1 MAILKY
7 VACLIFFKGL
17 NHLIRTI
24 DNTGDVSR
32 KSGSGRPRCVRTDGV
47 VDQVADLVL
56 TAESGRSAV
65 PLLTETD
72 LKASWNISHVCQ
84 QNH

>member
-1 MAILKY
+1 MFPEKRWTL
-7 VACLIFFKGL
+7 GRL
-17 NHLIRTI
+17 NHLVRKI
-24 DNTGDVSR
+24 DNTGDISVSR
-32 KSGSGRPRCVRTDGV
+32 KSGSGRPRCVRTHGV

-72 LKASWNISHVCQ
+72 LKASWNISHDCQ